1 MRTLA
6 GLFQPV
12 EAETPY
18 GGRSVTFEAVGSAW
32 LRCGARRRNERGE
45 GDQRRAVEILEAE
58 ARADGRLT
66 VGRVLRFGGANW
78 AVVSVQDLRPGRVKL
93 GLERSR

>member
-6 GLFQPV
+6 ELFRAV

-32 LRCGARRRNERGE
+32 LRCGARRRSERGE
-45 GDQRRAVEILEAE
+45 GDQRRGVETLDAE
-58 ARADGRLT
+58 ARADGRLM
-66 VGRVLRFGGANW
+66 VGRLLRFGGADW

-93 GLERSR
+93 GLERRR